1 MGNMLLPRRDRALV
15 QRASPRYG
23 RAMVVIPVLYS
34 FRRCPYA
41 MRARMALAAAEIPVA
56 LREVLLKEKPAE
68 LIAASPKATV
78 PVLVLKNGIVIE
90 ESLEIMRWAL
100 DQNDPL
106 QWKPDE
112 DALCYWVTR
121 CDGEF
126 KHWLDRYKY
135 ADRHPENSPEHYR
148 NSAEQFIR
156 SLESALE
163 ASSWMGG
170 PRQTLVDIAVF
181 PFVRQF
187 AAVDPT
193 WWQTSPYPMTRR
205 WLDHWLDTPL
215 FSAVMK
221 KFPRWT
227 PEMLDEQFP
236 PATDNINATVAH

>member
-1 MGNMLLPRRDRALV
+1 MGNMLLPRRDHGLV

-23 RAMVVIPVLYS
+23 RAMLEIPVLYS

-41 MRARMALAAAEIPVA
+41 IRARMALAAAATPVA

-78 PVLVLKNGIVIE
+78 PVLVLQNGTVIE

-106 QWKPDE
+106 LWAPDE

-135 ADRHPENSPEHYR
+135 ADRYPEKSSESYR